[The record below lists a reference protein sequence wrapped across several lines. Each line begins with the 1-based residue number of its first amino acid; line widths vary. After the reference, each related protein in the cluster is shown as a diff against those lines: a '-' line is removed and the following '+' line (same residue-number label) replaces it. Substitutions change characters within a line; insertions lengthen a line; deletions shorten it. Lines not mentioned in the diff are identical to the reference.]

1 MEMDFVVRR
10 SLPTLSGLLAVVL
23 AVGVAAVL
31 FLHFPIWFPAVFA
44 IVVIGVQFAINPWVI
59 ERLVPAVPILHNG
72 KRYETDHVVGEI
84 VARRCRDAGIPL
96 VRLGIV
102 DDGNPNAFTFGHT
115 PDDARMYLTRGLLE
129 RLDERELDAVVTHEI
144 GHVKHWD
151 FAVMTVAAV
160 VPMVCY
166 LVFLMTRRSRN
177 GGAVAIGAY
186 IAYWVAQ
193 FTMLALS
200 RARELAADHWSCEC
214 TRDGDALASALVKIA
229 YGMGEVRAQE
239 RAQAEALLAMNDK
252 HARREAARLERR
264 SQRASSMRALGIFD
278 PRLGDEMATIIGNNV
293 DGRRALAAMRWDV
306 CNPWGRTLE
315 MMSTHPLVAHRITA
329 LASSGLPGAPRQWS
343 ALAAVAA
350 DPGTSDRL
358 HESFRRE
365 LAVAVAPWALLALA
379 FLTFAATGST
389 TAIAGGVLIAAGA
402 AFWYKQLVRYPTD
415 YAPVAPVA
423 SLLERV
429 DAGPVAGIAV
439 EVRGRLVGRGTP
451 GYVLSPDLVVAD
463 DAGFVP
469 LAYRQP
475 LPFVASFFGLL
486 RVPEWLG
493 HDVIA
498 RGWYRRMPGPVIEL
512 RDVRA
517 VDGSRRSRTWRWVT
531 RYACAALIVAVG
543 ILVLAANLA

>member
-1 MEMDFVVRR
+1 
-10 SLPTLSGLLAVVL
+10 
-23 AVGVAAVL
+23 
-31 FLHFPIWFPAVFA
+31 VFA
-44 IVVIGVQFAINPWVI
+44 IVVIGVQFAINPWII
-59 ERLVPAVPILHNG
+59 EWLVPAVALRHNG
-72 KRYETDHVVGEI
+72 VRYDTDHVVGEI

-102 DDGNPNAFTFGHT
+102 NDGNPNAFTFGHT
-115 PDDARMYLTRGLLE
+115 PNDARMYVTRGLLE
-129 RLDERELDAVVTHEI
+129 RLDERELDAVITHEV

-186 IAYWVAQ
+186 VAYWVAQ
-193 FTMLALS
+193 LTVLALS

-239 RAQAEALLAMNDK
+239 RAQAQALLATNDK
-252 HARREAARLERR
+252 HARREAARLEHR

-278 PRLGDEMATIIGNNV
+278 PRLGEEMATLLGNSGNGN
-293 DGRRALAAMRWDV
+293 DGRRAMAALRWDV

-315 MMSTHPLVAHRITA
+315 LLSTHPLVAHRITA
-329 LASSGLPGAPRQWS
+329 LATSGLPGAPRQWG
-343 ALAAVAA
+343 ALAAAAA
-350 DPGTSDRL
+350 DPSTSDRL
-358 HESFRRE
+358 HDSFRRE
-365 LAVAVAPWALLALA
+365 LGVAVTPWALLLLA
-379 FLTFAATGST
+379 CFTLAATGSAT
-389 TAIAGGVLIAAGA
+389 VAAGGVLIVAGA
-402 AFWYKQLVRYPTD
+402 AVWYKQLVRYPTD
-415 YAPVAPVA
+415 YTPVAPVA

-429 DAGPVAGIAV
+429 EAGPVAGIAV
-439 EVRGRLVGRGTP
+439 EVRGRLIGRGMP

-475 LPFVASFFGLL
+475 VPLVASCFGLL

-493 HDVIA
+493 HDVVA
-498 RGWYRRMPGPVIEL
+498 RGWYRRMPNPVIEL

-517 VDGSRRSRTWRWVT
+517 VDGSRRSRTWRWVV
-531 RYACAALIVAVG
+531 RYACAAALVVVGVVMVAAS
-543 ILVLAANLA
+543 LA

>member
-31 FLHFPIWFPAVFA
+31 FLHFPVWFPAMFA

-59 ERLVPAVPILHNG
+59 EWLVPAVAIRHNG
-72 KRYETDHVVGEI
+72 VRYDTDHVVGEI
-84 VARRCRDAGIPL
+84 VARRCRDAGVPL

-102 DDGNPNAFTFGHT
+102 NDGNPNAFTFGHT
-115 PDDARMYLTRGLLE
+115 PKDARMYLTRGLLE
-129 RLDERELDAVVTHEI
+129 RLDERELDAVVTHEV
-144 GHVKHWD
+144 GHIKHWD

-186 IAYWVAQ
+186 VAYWVAQ
-193 FTMLALS
+193 LTVLTLS
-200 RARELAADHWSCEC
+200 RARELAADHWSCDC

-239 RAQAEALLAMNDK
+239 RAQAQALLATKDK
-252 HARREAARLERR
+252 HARREAARLEHH

-278 PRLGDEMATIIGNNV
+278 PRLGDEMAAILGNGA
-293 DGRRALAAMRWDV
+293 DGRRAIAAMRWDV

-315 MMSTHPLVAHRITA
+315 LLSTHPLVAHRITA
-329 LASSGLPGAPRQWS
+329 LASSGLPGAPRQWG
-343 ALAAVAA
+343 ALAAAAA
-350 DPGTSDRL
+350 DPGTSERL
-358 HESFRRE
+358 HDSFRRE

-379 FLTFAATGST
+379 VFTLAATGSA
-389 TAIAGGVLIAAGA
+389 TAIAGGVVIAAGA

-415 YAPVAPVA
+415 YTAVAPVTT
-423 SLLERV
+423 LLERV

-439 EVRGRLVGRGTP
+439 EVRGRLIGRGTP

-475 LPFVASFFGLL
+475 VPVVASFFGLL
-486 RVPEWLG
+486 RVPDWLG
-493 HDVIA
+493 HEVVA
-498 RGWYRRMPGPVIEL
+498 RGWYRRMPSPVIEL

-517 VDGSRRSRTWRWVT
+517 VDGTRRSRTWRWVA
-531 RYACAALIVAVG
+531 RYACAAVVVLVG
-543 ILVLAANLA
+543 VVMLAANLA

>member
-1 MEMDFVVRR
+1 MDFVVRR

-23 AVGVAAVL
+23 AVGVAAVV
-31 FLHFPIWFPAVFA
+31 FLHFPVWFPAVFA
-44 IVVIGVQFAINPWVI
+44 IVVIGVQFAVNPWII
-59 ERLVPAVPILHNG
+59 EWLVPAVAIRHNG
-72 KRYETDHVVGEI
+72 VRYDTDHVVGEI
-84 VARRCRDAGIPL
+84 VARRCRDADIPL

-102 DDGNPNAFTFGHT
+102 DDNNPNAFTFGHT
-115 PDDARMYLTRGLLE
+115 PKDARMYVTRGLLE
-129 RLDERELDAVVTHEI
+129 RLDERELDAVVSHEV

-177 GGAVAIGAY
+177 GGVVAIGAY
-186 IAYWVAQ
+186 VAYWVAQ
-193 FTMLALS
+193 FTVLALS
-200 RARELAADHWSCEC
+200 RARELAADHWSCES

-239 RAQAEALLAMNDK
+239 RARTEALLAMKDK
-252 HARREAARLERR
+252 QARREAARLERH

-278 PRLGDEMATIIGNNV
+278 PRLGDEMAAIMPAGV
-293 DGRRALAAMRWDV
+293 DGRRAMAAMRWDV

-315 MMSTHPLVAHRITA
+315 LLSTHPLVAHRITA
-329 LASSGLPGAPRQWS
+329 LASSGLPGAPRLWG
-343 ALAAVAA
+343 ALAAAAA
-350 DPGTSDRL
+350 DFSTSERL
-358 HESFRRE
+358 RESFRRE
-365 LAVAVAPWALLALA
+365 AAVAGAPWALFALA
-379 FLTFAATGST
+379 ALTIASTGSA
-389 TAIAGGVLIAAGA
+389 TAIAGAVVVAAGA

-415 YAPVAPVA
+415 YTPVAPVT

-439 EVRGRLVGRGTP
+439 EVRGRIIGRGMP

-463 DAGFVP
+463 GSGFVP

-475 LPFVASFFGLL
+475 VPFVASLFGLL

-493 HDVIA
+493 HDVVA
-498 RGWYRRMPGPVIEL
+498 RGWYRRMPSPVIEL
-512 RDVRA
+512 RDVEA
-517 VDGSRRSRTWRWVT
+517 LDGSRRSRTWRWVA
-531 RYACAALIVAVG
+531 RYAGAA
-543 ILVLAANLA
+543 LVLAVGVVMVAANVV